1 MNIDLSSI
9 QISQIPRAISHF
21 LHRYHV
27 VVFACIVLG
36 GLSVAT
42 LMLYKTIA
50 TPDSNMSSAPAS
62 AADTFDQD
70 TIDKIKQLRS
80 ADEDET
86 PLQLPT
92 GRTNPF
98 Q

>member
-1 MNIDLSSI
+1 MNIELPSI
-9 QISQIPRAISHF
+9 QLSQIPRAISHF

-36 GLSVAT
+36 GLSITT

-50 TPDSNMSSAPAS
+50 TPDSTMSGAPAS
-62 AADTFDQD
+62 SADHFDQD
-70 TIDKIKQLRS
+70 TIEKIKQLRS
-80 ADEDET
+80 ATEDET
-86 PLQLPT
+86 PLQLPA